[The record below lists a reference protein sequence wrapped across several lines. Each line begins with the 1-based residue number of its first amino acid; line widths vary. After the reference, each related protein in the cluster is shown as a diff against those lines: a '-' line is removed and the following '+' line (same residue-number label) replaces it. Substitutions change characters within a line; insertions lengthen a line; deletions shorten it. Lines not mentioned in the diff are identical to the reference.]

1 MGRVVIENKLG
12 DVGGKGG
19 IEEADGLGA
28 FLDGGD
34 GAENDAFVAWIVDAE
49 ADVVWQ
55 HSFAWANDAAIGFPK
70 FIENRRNDA
79 VMHVAGNE
87 IIEFLEKICDL
98 LVM

>member
-1 MGRVVIENKLG
+1 MDGRN
-12 DVGGKGG
+12 
-19 IEEADGLGA
+19 GA
-28 FLDGGD
+28 KH
-34 GAENDAFVAWIVDAE
+34 DAFVAWIIDAE

-70 FIENRRNDA
+70 FIENRWNDA
-79 VMHVAGNE
+79 VVHVAGNE

>member
-1 MGRVVIENKLG
+1 MDGRN
-12 DVGGKGG
+12 
-19 IEEADGLGA
+19 
-28 FLDGGD
+28 
-34 GAENDAFVAWIVDAE
+34 GAENDAFVGGIFDAE

-55 HSFAWANDAAIGFPK
+55 HSFAWANDAAIGLPK

-79 VMHVAGNE
+79 VVHVAGDE